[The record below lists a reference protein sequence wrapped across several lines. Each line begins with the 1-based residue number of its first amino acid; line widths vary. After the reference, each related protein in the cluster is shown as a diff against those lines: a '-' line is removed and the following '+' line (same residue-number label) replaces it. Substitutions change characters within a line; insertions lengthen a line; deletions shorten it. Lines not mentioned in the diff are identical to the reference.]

1 MKYKELPTFEV
12 LMDILR
18 KTLNTAWHI
27 NTIHE
32 AGLKKWLN
40 NFVGD
45 ALRTSDFNVDEARDL
60 ERRISLFLLC
70 NFVYYNE
77 EEVKHLMKV
86 MIENYIHAYFLKQ
99 NKNNV
104 NDSEIDELIRK
115 TTFSP
120 LGNQSESSSYM
131 LYMFR
136 QINDLSKYDFEDKK
150 NSENI
155 VFVDDFS
162 ITVTQANRYIK
173 KYLESHPDK
182 INKKISVLLMV
193 STQDA
198 VQKIESIN
206 EVDNVLPCIIMDDS
220 SKVFSDSSI
229 VFQGYSP
236 EIKEK
241 AKKVCQHY
249 GELLLNEEDKKHGAT
264 ALGFGDGG
272 YLMGAY
278 YNTPNNT
285 LPIFWSD
292 KNSWQPI
299 FQRYNK
305 KYTNN
310 SSVRI
315 GGHYV

>member
-1 MKYKELPTFEV
+1 MKYKELPSLEE
-12 LMDILR
+12 LMNTLR

-32 AGLKKWLN
+32 AGVTKWLN

-45 ALRTSDFNVDEARDL
+45 ALCTLELNRNKAMDL
-60 ERRISLFLLC
+60 EKRISLFLLC

-86 MIENYIHAYFLKQ
+86 MIENYIHVYFSKQ
-99 NKNNV
+99 NKTNV
-104 NDSEIDELIRK
+104 NEREIEDLIRK

-136 QINDLSKYDFEDKK
+136 QINDLSKYDFEDKT
-150 NSENI
+150 NGENI

-162 ITVTQANRYIK
+162 ITGTQADRYIK
-173 KYLESHPDK
+173 NYLKNHPNNIQK
-182 INKKISVLLMV
+182 NISVLLMV

-198 VQKIESIN
+198 IQKIKSIKG
-206 EVDNVLPCIIMDDS
+206 VDNVLPCIIMDDS

-236 EIKEK
+236 EIKEQ
-241 AKKVCQHY
+241 AKKVCQYY
-249 GELLLNEEDKKHGAT
+249 GDLIVNEDDKKRGAT
-264 ALGFGDGG
+264 AFGFGDGG

-285 LPIFWSD
+285 LPIFWSNE
-292 KNSWQPI
+292 NSWHPI

-305 KYTNN
+305 KYNN
-310 SSVRI
+310 NGSIRT

>member
-1 MKYKELPTFEV
+1 MKYKELPSFES

-18 KTLNTAWHI
+18 KTLSTAWHI

-32 AGLKKWLN
+32 TGLNKWLS

-45 ALRTSDFNVDEARDL
+45 ALCTSNFDLEEARDL

-77 EEVKHLMKV
+77 GEVRHLMKV
-86 MIENYIHAYFLKQ
+86 MIENYIHKYFLRQ
-99 NKNNV
+99 GKNNV
-104 NDSEIDELIRK
+104 NDSEIDALIRK

-136 QINDLSKYDFEDKK
+136 QINDLSKYDFEEK
-150 NSENI
+150 NDSENI

-162 ITVTQANRYIK
+162 ITGSQATRYIK
-173 KYLESHPDK
+173 KFLENHP
-182 INKKISVLLMV
+182 NNAHKKISVLLMV

-198 VQKIESIN
+198 IQKIKSLQ
-206 EVDNVLPCIIMDDS
+206 EVDDVLPCIVMDDS

-229 VFQGYSP
+229 VFQGYDP
-236 EIKEK
+236 KIKEL
-241 AKKVCQHY
+241 AKKVCQYY
-249 GELLLNEEDKKHGAT
+249 GNLILNEEDKKHGAT

-272 YLMGAY
+272 YLMGTY

-285 LPIFWSD
+285 LPIFWSSE
-292 KNSWQPI
+292 NSWQPI